1 METVEE
7 LIEFIKEETSKINTT
22 WFDKKLSAFKL
33 EKGYDK
39 SKEKII
45 IVNRDIS
52 FGFSNDSFLI
62 ESIDDLPNQE
72 EIFERVY
79 EIDIIDYCSLY
90 LPIDEI
96 TYWGV
101 FAFEDIR
108 SSNYREVSGIIASH
122 VKKFIVTNNIQ
133 DLDLIYQLE
142 TTIIK
147 TLSDDIKLLTSGS
160 PPIGFTEVLSNFLK
174 SCCLDLDE
182 QLKVHKSL
190 HDLKFNFIDK
200 LEFNLQQEEL
210 VALLYILN
218 KSEFFNTLNYTDVSF
233 MKFCSR
239 YFQFRKGDAYQAPKS
254 SKVYAEK
261 YHEIKRGTNGNGL
274 KKVVETLKKTIKDL

>member
-7 LIEFIKEETSKINTT
+7 LIEFIKEETSKVNTT
-22 WFDKKLSAFKL
+22 WFDKKLSGFKL

-45 IVNRDIS
+45 LVNREIS
-52 FGFSNDSFLI
+52 FGFSKDSSLM
-62 ESIDDLPNQE
+62 ESIDDLPNQQ

-90 LPIDEI
+90 LPIDEN
-96 TYWGV
+96 TYWGE
-101 FAFEDIR
+101 FAFEDIH
-108 SSNYREVSGIIASH
+108 SSNYREVSTEIALH
-122 VKKFIVTNNIQ
+122 VKEFINANHIQ

-142 TTIIK
+142 ATIIK

-160 PPIGFTEVLSNFLK
+160 PPIGFTEVLSDFLK
-174 SCCLDLDE
+174 SCCFYLDE
-182 QLKVHKSL
+182 KLKGHKSL
-190 HDLKFNFIDK
+190 HNLKLNFIDK

-218 KSEFFNTLNYTDVSF
+218 KSEFINTLNYNDVTF

-239 YFQFRKGDAYQAPKS
+239 YFQFRKGDGYQAPKS
-254 SKVYAEK
+254 SNVYAEK
-261 YHEIKRGTNGNGL
+261 YREIIRGTSGNGL
-274 KKVVETLKKTIKDL
+274 RKVAATLKETLKDL